1 MEKQFTTPQDK
12 DLSVSGM
19 HPLVWQQI
27 LVHLLQADESPRV
40 LSLPLPMTYFEHQ
53 MRGQSLQ
60 QASLI

>member
-1 MEKQFTTPQDK
+1 MEKQFTIPQDK
-12 DLSVSGM
+12 DLSVPGM

-40 LSLPLPMTYFEHQ
+40 LSHPLPMTYFEYH